1 MLNVTEGGVPSPPS
15 GTKYEDKKRTM
26 IYLLIRTLLLLT
38 VIIVIIRSIYLMEQ
52 ISRIEEAIKDAIK
65 DAGANLED
73 YDDIYQAI
81 IDKID
86 ENDIDCEYFQAY
98 DEAYD
103 YIITK
108 RTN

>member
-1 MLNVTEGGVPSPPS
+1 
-15 GTKYEDKKRTM
+15 
-26 IYLLIRTLLLLT
+26 
-38 VIIVIIRSIYLMEQ
+38 MEQ

-65 DAGANLED
+65 GAGANLED

-86 ENDIDCEYFQAY
+86 ENDIDVEYFQAY

-103 YIITK
+103 YILTK